1 MSNKAWEKINP
12 IDQLI
17 RKTLSYLGM
26 SDGSFLK
33 IEYIYGFEKFNTRSY
48 HNYDTWAGGY
58 RVTDEVNN
66 IRLERED
73 LDDALQEWS
82 DLVKKVRAGEEIH
95 FSRRNYNVFP
105 PKESNVTQT
114 QTPTS

>member
-1 MSNKAWEKINP
+1 MSNKNWNKINHL
-12 IDQLI
+12 DQLI

-33 IEYIYGFEKFNTRSY
+33 IEYVYGFEKFNTRAY
-48 HNYDTWAGGY
+48 HNYETWAGGY

-73 LDDALQEWS
+73 LDDAIKDWAE
-82 DLVKKVRAGEEIH
+82 LVPKVRSGEEIH
-95 FSRRNYNVFP
+95 FTRRHFNVIP
-105 PKESNVTQT
+105 PKD
-114 QTPTS
+114 PK

>member
-1 MSNKAWEKINP
+1 MPDKKWEQLNP
-12 IDQLI
+12 LDQLI
-17 RKTLSYLGM
+17 RRTLSYLGM

-33 IEYIYGFEKFNTRSY
+33 IEYVYGFEKFNTRSY

-73 LDDALQEWS
+73 LDDAVQLWA
-82 DLVKKVRAGEEIH
+82 DLVVKVRAGEDIH
-95 FSRRNYNVFP
+95 FTRRYYNVI
-105 PKESNVTQT
+105 PKNDKATEVK
-114 QTPTS
+114 PA